1 MIEGII
7 ILLIVLHWSFSFGM
21 YVATVSDIPIARF
34 LMLMF
39 FIKMMTSSLTQG
51 GV

>member
-1 MIEGII
+1 MITGII

-21 YVATVSDIPIARF
+21 YIAAVSDIPISRF
-34 LMLMF
+34 LVLMF
-39 FIKMMTSSLTQG
+39 FIKMMTSSLTTG